1 MNPLAS
7 FPTLNCIPLL
17 YTVQMCIY
25 HRLYLHYFGL
35 RHSLSLLVY
44 THNMHYTISFTKF
57 SNKYMLVQLGQQDSF
72 FNLKDNKEN
81 YLIRKQKRKQRR
93 EANLCF
99 MLLQI
104 TKEMISLISH
114 ADLNQVTVKN
124 VKNGCESEV
133 FVKFLLLLLF
143 KNYMQVPLDYS
154 SQFLKNNRYV
164 LRRKQLVLQVKPV

>member
-1 MNPLAS
+1 MIAILKCDEATCKFS
-7 FPTLNCIPLL
+7 YSQL
-17 YTVQMCIY
+17 YTLIIY
-25 HRLYLHYFGL
+25 RTNVHLSSFVFTLFRIKAQPQPIGIYLKYALHYQFYEIFL
-35 RHSLSLLVY
+35 Y
-44 THNMHYTISFTKF
+44 N
-57 SNKYMLVQLGQQDSF
+57 QDNRIF
-72 FNLKDNKEN
+72 FNSKHNKEN

-143 KNYMQVPLDYS
+143 KNYMGS
-154 SQFLKNNRYV
+154 S
-164 LRRKQLVLQVKPV
+164 

>member
-1 MNPLAS
+1 MIAILKCDE
-7 FPTLNCIPLL
+7 PTCKFSYSQL
-17 YTVQMCIY
+17 YTLIIY
-25 HRLYLHYFGL
+25 RTNVHLSSFVFTLFRIKAQPQPIGIYLKYALHYQFYEKQ
-35 RHSLSLLVY
+35 VY
-44 THNMHYTISFTKF
+44 SSITRTIGF
-57 SNKYMLVQLGQQDSF
+57 F
-72 FNLKDNKEN
+72 FNSKHNKEN
-81 YLIRKQKRKQRR
+81 YPIRKQKRKQRR

-143 KNYMQVPLDYS
+143 KNYMGS
-154 SQFLKNNRYV
+154 S
-164 LRRKQLVLQVKPV
+164 

>member
-44 THNMHYTISFTKF
+44 TYNMHYTISFTKNVPKF
-57 SNKYMLVQLGQQDSF
+57 FEQVYSSITRTIGIF
-72 FNLKDNKEN
+72 FNSKHNKEN

-143 KNYMQVPLDYS
+143 KNYMGS
-154 SQFLKNNRYV
+154 S
-164 LRRKQLVLQVKPV
+164 

>member
-35 RHSLSLLVY
+35 RHSLNLLVY
-44 THNMHYTISFTKF
+44 PKICITL
-57 SNKYMLVQLGQQDSF
+57 LVLRKIGIFQYNQDNRIF
-72 FNLKDNKEN
+72 FNSKHNKEN
-81 YLIRKQKRKQRR
+81 YPIRKQKRKQRR

-133 FVKFLLLLLF
+133 FVKFLILLLF
-143 KNYMQVPLDYS
+143 KNYMGS
-154 SQFLKNNRYV
+154 S
-164 LRRKQLVLQVKPV
+164 

>member
-1 MNPLAS
+1 MIAILKCDE
-7 FPTLNCIPLL
+7 PTCKFSYSQL
-17 YTVQMCIY
+17 YTLIIY
-25 HRLYLHYFGL
+25 RTNVHLSSFVFTLFRIKAQLQPIGIYLKYALHYQFYKECSKVFRIGIFQ
-35 RHSLSLLVY
+35 Y
-44 THNMHYTISFTKF
+44 N
-57 SNKYMLVQLGQQDSF
+57 QDNRIF
-72 FNLKDNKEN
+72 FNSKHNKEN
-81 YLIRKQKRKQRR
+81 YPIRKQKRKQRR

-143 KNYMQVPLDYS
+143 KNYMGS
-154 SQFLKNNRYV
+154 S
-164 LRRKQLVLQVKPV
+164 